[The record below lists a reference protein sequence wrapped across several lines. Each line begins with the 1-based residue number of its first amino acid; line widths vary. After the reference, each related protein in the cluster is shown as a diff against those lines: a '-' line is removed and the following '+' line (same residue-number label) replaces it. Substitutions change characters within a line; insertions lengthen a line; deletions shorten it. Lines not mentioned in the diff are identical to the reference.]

1 MLAPSL
7 LLCLLSSLKSQASSL
22 HWGSFACI
30 HCWSLLVLLVFAGV
44 CWCRIAASSS
54 VLLAASTSAGSKS
67 AASFNSG
74 TLLLMILSVD
84 DSLPVIALW
93 RYCSSGLLKGCILN
107 TILRFSSVDA
117 WQLLPRKESS
127 FWPLQPIFLNC
138 SLQRSLR
145 YISLICSAAGSYF
158 PFQQAFAGVCCK
170 PPLVGVLPLVQVAM
184 ARLEEDPQASA
195 VFPCLQY
202 IPC

>member
-84 DSLPVIALW
+84 DSLSVIALW
-93 RYCSSGLLKGCILN
+93 RYCSSGLLTGCILN

-158 PFQQAFAGVCCK
+158 P
-170 PPLVGVLPLVQVAM
+170 LVQVAM

-202 IPC
+202 IVCFHCQVRDLRLAIAARPAY